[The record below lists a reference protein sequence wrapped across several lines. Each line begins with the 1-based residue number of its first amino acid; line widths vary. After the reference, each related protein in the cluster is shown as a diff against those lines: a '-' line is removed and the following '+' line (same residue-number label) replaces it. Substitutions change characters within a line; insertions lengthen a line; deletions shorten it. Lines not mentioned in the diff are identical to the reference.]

1 MTTDLADSKE
11 YLSAIE
17 ELEKLKK
24 TGEEGLEYWMARDI
38 HATLGYG
45 VWDKFEPVISRA
57 TDSIR
62 ANGLDPSHHIAQTSK
77 MMGLGKGALREGVD
91 YFLSR
96 PACRLIAMN
105 GDPTKPEIAAAQAY
119 FVVQTHRMEVA
130 DQLADDVK
138 RLELREKVTRAHK
151 RVSAVAKG
159 AGVRNQM
166 QGVFHDAGSRG
177 LYGLSR
183 ADVKRSK
190 GLRETDNL
198 YDHADALELSANDF
212 QMNLAADVISREGIK
227 REQAAIERNL
237 SVGREVRLAMQNSGA
252 RLPEILPL
260 APEPIKAVQK
270 RVSLAHKVQKKL
282 NSSRG
287 PERPSGESPDN
298 KQG

>member
-1 MTTDLADSKE
+1 VSTDLEESHE
-11 YLSAIE
+11 YVSTIE
-17 ELEKLKK
+17 QLEKLKK
-24 TGEEGLEYWMARDI
+24 VGEQGLEFWMARDI
-38 HATLGYG
+38 HATLGYA

-57 TDSIR
+57 TDSLR
-62 ANGLDPSHHIAQTSK
+62 TNGLEPSHHIAQTSK
-77 MMGLGKGALREGVD
+77 MMGLGKGGLREGVD

-105 GDPTKPEIAAAQAY
+105 GDPTKAEIAAAQAY

-138 RLELREKVTRAHK
+138 RLELRDKVTRAHK

-190 GLRETDNL
+190 GLQATDNL

-212 QMNLAADVISREGIK
+212 QMNLAADVIGREGIK
-227 REQAAIERNL
+227 REQAAIDRNL
-237 SVGREVRLAMQNSGA
+237 SVGKEVRLAMKNSGA
-252 RLPEILPL
+252 RLPENLPL
-260 APEPIKAVQK
+260 ASEPIKTVQK
-270 RVSLAHKVQKKL
+270 RVSLAQKAQGVT
-282 NSSRG
+282 SSTE
-287 PERPSGESPDN
+287 PERPAALSPDDP
-298 KQG
+298 KG